1 MSRAHDLSASTHIIR
16 PGIAVAACA
25 IRGRAASEYDEL
37 RSLPGIS
44 AGRPGYCHH
53 HGMEK
58 FHAKKIA

>member
-1 MSRAHDLSASTHIIR
+1 
-16 PGIAVAACA
+16 VCA

-58 FHAKKIA
+58 LRAKKIA